1 MPTLEQIFEF
11 LPTRPGGL
19 LAAEQQL
26 FLGEDFFPWM
36 MVALGGALVVGNLL
50 AWFRPPP
57 AAEGRKP
64 PLSRTVV
71 MSVVGVVTFG
81 WGLVSLLAG

>member
-1 MPTLEQIFEF
+1 MGPSQVL
-11 LPTRPGGL
+11 G
-19 LAAEQQL
+19 QQL

-57 AAEGRKP
+57 AAGGKKP

-71 MSVVGVVTFG
+71 MSVIGAVTFV
-81 WGLVSLLAG
+81 WGLISMLAS